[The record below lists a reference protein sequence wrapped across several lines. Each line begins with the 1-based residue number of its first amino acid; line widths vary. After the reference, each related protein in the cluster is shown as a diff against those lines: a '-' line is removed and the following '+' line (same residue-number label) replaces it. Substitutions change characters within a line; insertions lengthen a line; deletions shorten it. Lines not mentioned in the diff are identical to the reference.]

1 MIAIT
6 RNPVKDKR
14 KLTIIITGVTRGL
27 GRAMAEGFAKAGY
40 TVLGCGRAKE
50 LVEGL
55 LKTFGDPHR
64 FDRVDV
70 ASSEEVERW
79 ANMLLGKYGAPDLLI
94 NNAAIMTKP
103 APLWTIS
110 DDEFSRIVDINLK
123 GTANVIRSFGRAM
136 VANRSG
142 VIVNIS
148 SGWGRSTDAN
158 VAPYCATKWAIEG
171 LTQALSQELPAG
183 MAAVALSPGIVNTEM
198 LRLCFG
204 RDAHAYEKPEEW
216 AKRAV
221 PFLLTLGPADNG
233 KSLSVPG

>member
-1 MIAIT
+1 MNT
-6 RNPVKDKR
+6 VKDKEHT
-14 KLTIIITGVTRGL
+14 KIVITGVTRGL
-27 GRAMAEGFAKAGY
+27 GRAMAEGFAKAGCA
-40 TVLGCGRAKE
+40 VLGCGRSKE
-50 LVEGL
+50 QIEGL

-70 ASSEEVERW
+70 ASSEDVERW
-79 ANMLLGKYGAPDLLI
+79 AEMLLGQYGAPGLLI

-103 APLWTIS
+103 APLWKIS
-110 DDEFSRIVDINLK
+110 DDDFSRIVDINIR
-123 GTANVIRSFGRAM
+123 GTANVIRGFVPAM
-136 VANRSG
+136 AARRSG
-142 VIVNIS
+142 VIVNLS

-183 MAAVALSPGIVNTEM
+183 MAAIALSPGMIDTEM
-198 LRLCFG
+198 LRQCFG
-204 RDAHAYEKPEEW
+204 QNARVYEKPEEW

-221 PFLLTLGPADNG
+221 PFILKLGPKDNG